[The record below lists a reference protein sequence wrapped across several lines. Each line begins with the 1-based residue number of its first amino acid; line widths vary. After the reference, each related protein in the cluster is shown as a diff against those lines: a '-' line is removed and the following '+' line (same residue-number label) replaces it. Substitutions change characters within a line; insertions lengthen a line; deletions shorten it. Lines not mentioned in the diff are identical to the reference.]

1 MSWENKRQT
10 IVFGI
15 LGFMLGILVST
26 LIFISVY
33 GSSEILPGIAG
44 VSMLAVPLLTIAIL
58 SGNKSR
64 KITTISL
71 VSFLFIY
78 TILIFSTMGYILY
91 SILNQA

>member
-1 MSWENKRQT
+1 MSLDNKRQI

-26 LIFISVY
+26 LLFISVY

-58 SGNKSR
+58 NTKSE

-71 VSFLFIY
+71 ASFLFIY
-78 TILIFSTMGYILY
+78 TILIFSTMGYIAY
-91 SILNQA
+91 SIVNQA